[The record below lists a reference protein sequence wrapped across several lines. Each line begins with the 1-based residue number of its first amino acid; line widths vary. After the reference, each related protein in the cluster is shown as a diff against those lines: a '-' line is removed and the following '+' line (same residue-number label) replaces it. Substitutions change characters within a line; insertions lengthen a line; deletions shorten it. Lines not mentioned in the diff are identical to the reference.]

1 MRLDAGEVL
10 SIQKS
15 RIIVKGL
22 AKLGR
27 LDPKMIDGP
36 GSFSTPPH
44 RVPGVYA
51 GTATHGVRGNELTSS
66 LPVLLLC
73 NNEEQT
79 IYIVSNSITGAFLA
93 IEKYELVTI
102 QSVQADSLEAA

>member
-1 MRLDAGEVL
+1 MRLNAGEVL
-10 SIQKS
+10 LIQKS

-22 AKLGR
+22 ARLGR

-36 GSFSTPPH
+36 GSFSMPPH
-44 RVPGVYA
+44 RSPGVYA
-51 GTATHGVRGNELTSS
+51 GIVTHGVSGNVLTSP

-73 NNEEQT
+73 NNEDQS
-79 IYIVSNSITGAFLA
+79 INIISNSITCTWLA
-93 IEKYELVTI
+93 SEKFELVTI